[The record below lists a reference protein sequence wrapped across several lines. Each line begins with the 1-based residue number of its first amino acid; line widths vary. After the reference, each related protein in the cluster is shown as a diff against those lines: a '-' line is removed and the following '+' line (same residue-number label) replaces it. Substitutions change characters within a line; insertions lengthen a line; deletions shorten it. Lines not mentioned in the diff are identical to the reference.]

1 MEALLFL
8 IGLICGAAFVAALLG
23 RRGAAARAEA
33 TAARV
38 SLDREQAHH
47 EARLADLQG
56 ATEKQIALI
65 SGNREQLAEQM
76 KAISTGVLRETA
88 EQVTKL
94 AEEARRAD
102 REVATAELG
111 KRTEEI
117 KRVLD
122 PVSKHLEKVQA
133 QVEHLERERR
143 QTLGT
148 VGQMFKQVTENVERL
163 RTETGTLVNA
173 LKRPQVRGAW
183 GEMQLRNVVQA
194 ANMTPHVDFHD
205 QVTYTDSDGARLRPD
220 MTVHLPAGRNVVV
233 DSKVPLDAYLAAL
246 ELPDGDPSRDA
257 ELDRHARQL
266 RTHLDTLASKSYQSQ
281 LEASPEFV
289 VCFIP
294 NEAIY
299 CAALDRD
306 ASLLEHGAGK
316 GVLIATPTTLLALL
330 HAVYFGW
337 RQERIAESAREIAE
351 AAREL
356 HRRVGTFLEPFSLVG
371 RQLNSATNA
380 YNKAVG
386 SLESRVLPQ
395 LRRIE
400 EAGAS
405 SEKELEG
412 PTPLETPARLIT
424 APELAGSEDDEPPAV
439 WAA

>member
-1 MEALLFL
+1 MEALLFV
-8 IGLICGAAFVAALLG
+8 IGVLCGGALVAALLG
-23 RRGAAARAEA
+23 RRVAAER
-33 TAARV
+33 
-38 SLDREQAHH
+38 DHGRE
-47 EARLADLQG
+47 RLADLQR
-56 ATEKQIALI
+56 ATEEKIALV

-76 KAISTGVLRETA
+76 KAISADILRTTSKDLREVTA
-88 EQVTKL
+88 
-94 AEEARRAD
+94 
-102 REVATAELG
+102 AELG
-111 KRTEEI
+111 RRTEEI
-117 KRVLD
+117 KRVVD
-122 PVSKHLEKVQA
+122 PIAKHLEKVHT
-133 QVEHLERERR
+133 QVEHLERERKA
-143 QTLGT
+143 TMGT
-148 VGQMFKQVTENVERL
+148 VGQMFRTVTENVERL
-163 RTETGTLVNA
+163 RTETGTLVDA

-205 QVTYTDSDGARLRPD
+205 QVTYRDADGTRLRPD

-246 ELPDGDPSRDA
+246 ELPDGARDV

-266 RTHLDTLASKSYQSQ
+266 KTHLDTLASKSYHAQ

-306 ASLLEHGAGK
+306 PSLLEHGAGK

-330 HAVYFGW
+330 HAVHFGW
-337 RQERIAESAREIAE
+337 REERIAESAREIAE

-356 HRRVGTFLEPFSLVG
+356 HKRVGTFLEPFALVG

-405 SEKELEG
+405 SEKGLTG
-412 PTPLETPARLIT
+412 PTPLDTPARLVT
-424 APELAGSEDDEPPAV
+424 AHELVADAGNDEDPPAASL
-439 WAA
+439 AA